1 MSKQQISYILIGL
14 SVVITLFYLG
24 GINAVTAQSLTN
36 FSPEATSIADTE
48 SSVNLPLILNPPPP
62 TEIPPP
68 AGKKP
73 KVIFCS
79 NTSSQ
84 IPDNKKSG
92 ISNTITINQPGFI
105 GDIDIRVDIDHTW
118 IGDLIMNVTHEGT
131 GTSILLMD
139 RPGFPADKNGC
150 GLNNI
155 RTILDD
161 DISLSI
167 EQVCSS
173 YQVPVKD
180 NYYSEVAIAGTYIP
194 EQQLS
199 TFDNE
204 QISGN
209 WTISISD
216 LIPHDYGKLNQWCIT
231 AEIHDSQVTP
241 YEPPTPGSP
250 PNKAHLSGVTGQS
263 QALPLDCESR
273 SAVDWANYLG
283 VWIDEIKFYEG
294 LPDSENPDLG
304 FVGSVYGIWGQ
315 LPPYP
320 YGVHAEPVAARLRKH
335 GLSAVAHRP
344 FSWDA
349 LRAEIAAG
357 RPVIAWIVGSKY
369 PGYYDYV
376 VNGIPEYYP
385 TEEGTVTTAARYE
398 HTVIITGYTS
408 DSVTFL
414 NGGGIYQKGLQQFLE
429 SWSVL
434 GNMAITLEE

>member
-1 MSKQQISYILIGL
+1 MDNQRISNIFIGL
-14 SVVITLFYLG
+14 SVIIALFYLG

-36 FSPEATSIADTE
+36 FSPEETSIADTG
-48 SSVNLPLILNPPPP
+48 STVNLPLLFRPAAP

-68 AGKKP
+68 AGVKP

-92 ISNTITINQPGFI
+92 TSNTITIDEPGFI

-118 IGDLIMNVTHEGT
+118 VGDLMMNLTHEDT
-131 GTSILLMD
+131 GTSIILMD
-139 RPGFPADKNGC
+139 RSGFPADKNGC

-155 RTILDD
+155 RAILDD
-161 DISLSI
+161 DISLSV

-173 YQVPVKD
+173 YQVAVND
-180 NYYSEVAIAGTYIP
+180 YDYSEVAIAGTYIP

-199 TFDNE
+199 AFNNE

-216 LIPHDYGKLNQWCIT
+216 LIPHDVGELNQWCIA
-231 AEIHDSQVTP
+231 AEIHDSPVTP
-241 YEPPTPGSP
+241 YERPAPGSL
-250 PNKAHLSGVTGQS
+250 PNQALISGVKGQG

-273 SAVDWANYLG
+273 SAVDWANYFG
-283 VWIDEIKFYEG
+283 VWIDELKFYEG
-294 LPDSENPDLG
+294 LPDSDNPDLG
-304 FVGSVYGIWGQ
+304 FVGSVYGTWGQ
-315 LPPYP
+315 LPPHP
-320 YGVHAEPVAARLRKH
+320 YGVHAEPVAKRLRKH
-335 GLSAVAHRP
+335 GLSAAAHRP
-344 FSWDA
+344 LSWDA
-349 LRAEIAAG
+349 IRAEIAAG
-357 RPVIAWIVGSKY
+357 RPVIAWIVGS
-369 PGYYDYV
+369 V

-385 TEEGTVTTAARYE
+385 IEEGKVTVAARYE

-408 DSVTFL
+408 DSVTYL

>member
-1 MSKQQISYILIGL
+1 MGNWQISKIIIGL
-14 SVVITLFYLG
+14 SLIITLLYLG
-24 GINAVTAQSLTN
+24 GINAVEAQSLTN
-36 FSPEATSIADTE
+36 LNPQTTPIEDTD
-48 SSVNLPLILNPPPP
+48 SSVNLPLIFNPLVP
-62 TEIPPP
+62 TENPPP

-73 KVIFCS
+73 KTIFCS
-79 NTSSQ
+79 NSSSQ
-84 IPDNKKSG
+84 IPDNKKGGTTNS
-92 ISNTITINQPGFI
+92 ITIDQSGFI
-105 GDIDIRVDIDHTW
+105 GDLDIRVDIDHTW
-118 IGDLIMNVTHEGT
+118 VGDLIMNLTHEDT

-155 RTILDD
+155 RAILDD
-161 DISLSI
+161 DISLPV

-173 YQVPVKD
+173 YQVPVED
-180 NYYSEVAIAGTYIP
+180 YSYSEVAIAGTYIP

-199 TFDNE
+199 AFDNE

-241 YEPPTPGSP
+241 YQPPAPDSLP
-250 PNKAHLSGVTGQS
+250 DQAHISGVTGQS

-273 SAVDWANYLG
+273 SAVDWANYFG
-283 VWIDEIKFYEG
+283 VWVDEIKFYEG
-294 LPDSENPDLG
+294 LPDSDNPDLG
-304 FVGSVYGIWGQ
+304 FVGSVYGTWGQ
-315 LPPYP
+315 LPPNP

-335 GLSAVAHRP
+335 GLSAVAHRQ
-344 FSWDA
+344 FGWDA
-349 LRAEIAAG
+349 LRAEIADG

-385 TEEGTVTTAARYE
+385 IEAGTVTTAARYE

-408 DSVTFL
+408 DSVSFL
-414 NGGGIYQKGLQQFLE
+414 NGRGIYQKGLQQFLE

-434 GNMAITLEE
+434 GNMVITLEE